1 MAFVLFFERVNMKKL
16 VLIFGIAL
24 LLSGCRGAQYYYKT
38 GNKYAKSHMLKE
50 SVTAYKQA
58 IDRKPGRVTYRMAM
72 DQHGNALLEE
82 LYTNYRFAD
91 GNDSLSIYNFL
102 EAEKWR
108 NYLKPY
114 INTSRYEGFYNR
126 DYADQLDRFLSQ
138 KYSRAEKWIRIRE
151 FDRAQ
156 SNLEEIKSL
165 DPNYKEVQSLLEF
178 SEVEPI
184 YVQALDLFG
193 SNKFREVHE
202 LLQPI
207 LVKYPKQEL
216 LRKLEDQAIS
226 QGKYR
231 LGIISETNLTGS
243 EATMSAALQSA
254 VISLIQKNEDPFLE
268 LLDRTN
274 FELLQQEQEAIIE
287 GTTNE
292 EAVTQELLAADAYL
306 KVIITQAYENEG
318 TLQQQ
323 NRRGWERYY
332 VTTKNDEGEK
342 VKKAMYRKVI
352 YREFTKQNEVS
363 YDMQITLVERTTS
376 RILWSEN
383 YHHEDKDD
391 IHYVE
396 FTGTGDLF
404 SGNWRYQNKEHPSD
418 RRRNDSG
425 SMNRLVKA
433 NKSIQSTS
441 SMRKDAIGALA
452 QKAAACVN
460 QQKLTKE

>member
-1 MAFVLFFERVNMKKL
+1 MKKL
-16 VLIFGIAL
+16 VPLLAIAL
-24 LLSGCRGAQYYYKT
+24 LLSGCRGAQYYYKS
-38 GNKYAKSHMLKE
+38 GNKYAKAHMLKE

-58 IDRKPGRVTYRMAM
+58 IDRKPGRVKYRMAM
-72 DQHGNALLEE
+72 NQQGNALLEE

-91 GNDSLSIYNFL
+91 GNDSLSIYKFL

-114 INTSRYEGFYNR
+114 INTSRYEGFYDR

-138 KYSRAEKWIRIRE
+138 KYIRAEKWIRTRQ

-184 YVQALDLFG
+184 YVQALDLFEG
-193 SNKFREVHE
+193 NKFREVHD
-202 LLQPI
+202 LLQPM
-207 LVKYPKQEL
+207 LKKYPKQEM
-216 LRKLEDQAIS
+216 LRKLEEQAIER
-226 QGKYR
+226 GKYR
-231 LGIISETNLTGS
+231 LGIISDPNITGS

-254 VISLIQKNEDPFLE
+254 VISLIQKNDDPFLE

-274 FELLQQEQEAIIE
+274 FEMLQQEQEAIIN

-292 EAVTQELLAADAYL
+292 AAVTQELLAADAYL
-306 KVIITQAYENEG
+306 KVIITHVYENEG
-318 TLQQQ
+318 TLNQQT
-323 NRRGWERYY
+323 RRGWERYY
-332 VTTKNDEGEK
+332 VTTKNDEGEE
-342 VKKAMYRKVI
+342 VKKAMYKKVT
-352 YREFTKQNEVS
+352 YREFTKQNEAS
-363 YDMQITLVERTTS
+363 YDMQLAMVERATS
-376 RILWSEN
+376 RILWSESF
-383 YHHEDKDD
+383 HHEDNDE

-396 FTGTGDLF
+396 FSGTGDLF
-404 SGNWRYQNKEHPSD
+404 SGDWRYQNKEHPSD

-433 NKSIQSTS
+433 NKRIQSTS
-441 SMRKDAIGALA
+441 SMRKDAISSLA
-452 QKAAACVN
+452 QKAAAHVN

>member
-1 MAFVLFFERVNMKKL
+1 MKKL
-16 VLIFGIAL
+16 VPLLAIAL
-24 LLSGCRGAQYYYKT
+24 LLSGCRGAQYYYKS
-38 GNKYAKSHMLKE
+38 GNKYAKAHMLKE

-58 IDRKPGRVTYRMAM
+58 IDRKPGRVKYRMAM
-72 DQHGNALLEE
+72 DQQGNALLEE

-91 GNDSLSIYNFL
+91 GNDSLSIYKFL

-114 INTSRYEGFYNR
+114 INTSRYEGFYDR

-138 KYSRAEKWIRIRE
+138 KYIRAEKWIRTRQ

-184 YVQALDLFG
+184 YVQALDLFEG
-193 SNKFREVHE
+193 NKFREVHD
-202 LLQPI
+202 LLQPM
-207 LVKYPKQEL
+207 LKKYPKQEM
-216 LRKLEDQAIS
+216 LRKLEEQAIER
-226 QGKYR
+226 GKYR
-231 LGIISETNLTGS
+231 LGIISDPNITGS

-254 VISLIQKNEDPFLE
+254 VISLIQKNDDPFLE

-274 FELLQQEQEAIIE
+274 FEMLQQEQEAIIN

-292 EAVTQELLAADAYL
+292 AAVTQELLAADAYL
-306 KVIITQAYENEG
+306 KVIITHVYENEG
-318 TLQQQ
+318 TLNQQT
-323 NRRGWERYY
+323 RRGWERYY
-332 VTTKNDEGEK
+332 VTTKNDEGEE
-342 VKKAMYRKVI
+342 VKKAMYKKVT
-352 YREFTKQNEVS
+352 YREFTKQNEAS
-363 YDMQITLVERTTS
+363 YDMQLAMVERATS
-376 RILWSEN
+376 RILWSESF
-383 YHHEDKDD
+383 HHEDKDE

-396 FTGTGDLF
+396 FSGTGDLF
-404 SGNWRYQNKEHPSD
+404 SGDWRYQNKEHPSD

-433 NKSIQSTS
+433 NKRIQSTS
-441 SMRKDAIGALA
+441 SMRKDAISNLA
-452 QKAAACVN
+452 QKAAAYVN
-460 QQKLTKE
+460 LQKLTKE

>member
-1 MAFVLFFERVNMKKL
+1 MKKL
-16 VLIFGIAL
+16 VPLIAIAL
-24 LLSGCRGAQYYYKT
+24 LLCGCRGAQYYYKS
-38 GNKYAKSHMLKE
+38 GHKYAKAHMLKE

-58 IDRKPGRVTYRMAM
+58 IDRKPGRVKYRMAM
-72 DQHGNALLEE
+72 DQQGNALLEE

-91 GNDSLSIYNFL
+91 GNDSLSIYKFL

-114 INTSRYEGFYNR
+114 INTSRYEGFYDR
-126 DYADQLDRFLSQ
+126 DYEDQLDRFLSQ
-138 KYSRAEKWIRIRE
+138 KYIRAEKWIRTRQ

-184 YVQALDLFG
+184 YVQALDLFED
-193 SNKFREVHE
+193 NKFREVHE
-202 LLQPI
+202 LLQPM
-207 LVKYPKQEL
+207 LKKYPKQEM
-216 LRKLEDQAIS
+216 LRKLEEQAIER
-226 QGKYR
+226 GKYR
-231 LGIISETNLTGS
+231 LGIISDPNITGS

-254 VISLIQKNEDPFLE
+254 VISLIQKNDDPFLE

-274 FELLQQEQEAIIE
+274 FEMLQQEQEAIIN

-292 EAVTQELLAADAYL
+292 AAVTQELLAADAYL
-306 KVIITQAYENEG
+306 KVIITHLYENEG
-318 TLQQQ
+318 TLNQQT
-323 NRRGWERYY
+323 RRGWERYY
-332 VTTKNDEGEK
+332 VTTKNDEGEE
-342 VKKAMYRKVI
+342 VKKAMYKKVT
-352 YREFTKQNEVS
+352 YREFTKQNEAS
-363 YDMQITLVERTTS
+363 YDMQLAMVERATS
-376 RILWSEN
+376 RILWSESF
-383 YHHEDKDD
+383 HHEDKDE

-396 FTGTGDLF
+396 FSGTGDLF
-404 SGNWRYQNKEHPSD
+404 SGDWRYQNKEHSSD

-433 NKSIQSTS
+433 NKRIQSTS
-441 SMRKDAIGALA
+441 SMRKDAISNLA
-452 QKAAACVN
+452 QKAAAHVN

>member
-1 MAFVLFFERVNMKKL
+1 MKKL
-16 VLIFGIAL
+16 VPLLAIAL
-24 LLSGCRGAQYYYKT
+24 LLSGCRGAQYYYKS
-38 GNKYAKSHMLKE
+38 GNKYAKAHMLKE

-58 IDRKPGRVTYRMAM
+58 IDRKPGRVKYRMAM
-72 DQHGNALLEE
+72 DQQGNALLEE

-91 GNDSLSIYNFL
+91 GNDSLSIYKFL

-114 INTSRYEGFYNR
+114 INTSRYEGFYDR

-138 KYSRAEKWIRIRE
+138 KYIRAEKWIRTRQ

-184 YVQALDLFG
+184 YVQALDLFEG
-193 SNKFREVHE
+193 NKFREVHE
-202 LLQPI
+202 LLQPM
-207 LVKYPKQEL
+207 LKKYPKQEM
-216 LRKLEDQAIS
+216 LRKLEEQAIER
-226 QGKYR
+226 GKYR
-231 LGIISETNLTGS
+231 LGIISDPNITGS

-254 VISLIQKNEDPFLE
+254 VISLIQKNNDPFLE

-274 FELLQQEQEAIIE
+274 FEMLQQEQEAIIN

-292 EAVTQELLAADAYL
+292 AAVTQELLAADAYL
-306 KVIITQAYENEG
+306 KVIITHVYENEG
-318 TLQQQ
+318 TLNQQT
-323 NRRGWERYY
+323 RRGWERYY
-332 VTTKNDEGEK
+332 VTTKNDEGEE
-342 VKKAMYRKVI
+342 VKKAMYKKVT
-352 YREFTKQNEVS
+352 YREFTKQNEAS
-363 YDMQITLVERTTS
+363 YDMQLAMVERATS
-376 RILWSEN
+376 KILWSESF
-383 YHHEDKDD
+383 HHEDKDE

-396 FTGTGDLF
+396 FSGTGDLF
-404 SGNWRYQNKEHPSD
+404 SGDWRYQNKEHPSD

-433 NKSIQSTS
+433 NKRIQSTS
-441 SMRKDAIGALA
+441 SMRKDAISNLA
-452 QKAAACVN
+452 QKAAAHVN

>member
-1 MAFVLFFERVNMKKL
+1 MKKL
-16 VLIFGIAL
+16 VPLLAIAFL
-24 LLSGCRGAQYYYKT
+24 LGGCRGAQYYYKT
-38 GNKYAKSHMLKE
+38 GNKYAKAHMLKE

-58 IDRKPGRVTYRMAM
+58 IERKPGRVKYRMAM
-72 DQHGNALLEE
+72 DQQGNTLLEE

-91 GNDSLSIYNFL
+91 GNDSLSIYKFL

-114 INTSRYEGFYNR
+114 INTSRYEGFYDR

-138 KYSRAEKWIRIRE
+138 KYIRAEKWIRTRQ

-184 YVQALDLFG
+184 YVQALDLFEG
-193 SNKFREVHE
+193 NKFREVHE
-202 LLQPI
+202 LLQPM
-207 LVKYPKQEL
+207 LKKYPKQEM
-216 LRKLEDQAIS
+216 LRKLEEQAIER
-226 QGKYR
+226 GKYR
-231 LGIISETNLTGS
+231 LGIISDPNITGS

-254 VISLIQKNEDPFLE
+254 VISLIQKNDDPFLE

-274 FELLQQEQEAIIE
+274 FEMLQQEQEAIIN

-292 EAVTQELLAADAYL
+292 AAVTQELLAADAYL
-306 KVIITQAYENEG
+306 KVIITHVYENEG
-318 TLQQQ
+318 TLNQQT
-323 NRRGWERYY
+323 RRGWERYY
-332 VTTKNDEGEK
+332 VTTKNDEGEE
-342 VKKAMYRKVI
+342 VKKAMYKKVT
-352 YREFTKQNEVS
+352 YREFTKQNEAS
-363 YDMQITLVERTTS
+363 YDMQLAMVERATS
-376 RILWSEN
+376 RILWSESF
-383 YHHEDKDD
+383 HHEDKDE

-396 FTGTGDLF
+396 FSGTGDLF
-404 SGNWRYQNKEHPSD
+404 SGDWRYQNKEHPSD

-433 NKSIQSTS
+433 NKRIQSTS
-441 SMRKDAIGALA
+441 SMRKDAISNLA
-452 QKAAACVN
+452 QKAAAHVN

>member
-1 MAFVLFFERVNMKKL
+1 MKKL
-16 VLIFGIAL
+16 VPLLATAL
-24 LLSGCRGAQYYYKT
+24 LLSGCRGAQYYYKS
-38 GNKYAKSHMLKE
+38 GNKYAKAHMLKE

-58 IDRKPGRVTYRMAM
+58 IDRKPGRVKYRMAM
-72 DQHGNALLEE
+72 DQQGNALLEE

-91 GNDSLSIYNFL
+91 GNDSLSIYKFL

-114 INTSRYEGFYNR
+114 INTSRYEGFYDR
-126 DYADQLDRFLSQ
+126 DYADQLDRFLYR
-138 KYSRAEKWIRIRE
+138 KYNRAEKWIRTRQ

-184 YVQALDLFG
+184 YVQALDLFEG
-193 SNKFREVHE
+193 NKFREVHD
-202 LLQPI
+202 LLQPM
-207 LVKYPKQEL
+207 LKKYPKQEM
-216 LRKLEDQAIS
+216 LRKLEEQAIER
-226 QGKYR
+226 GKYR
-231 LGIISETNLTGS
+231 LGIISDPNITGS

-254 VISLIQKNEDPFLE
+254 VISLIQKNDDPFLE

-274 FELLQQEQEAIIE
+274 FDMLQQEQKAIIN

-292 EAVTQELLAADAYL
+292 VAVTQELLAADAYL
-306 KVIITQAYENEG
+306 KVIITHVYENEG
-318 TLQQQ
+318 TLNQQT
-323 NRRGWERYY
+323 RRGWERYY
-332 VTTKNDEGEK
+332 VTTKNDEGEE
-342 VKKAMYRKVI
+342 VKKAMYKKVT
-352 YREFTKQNEVS
+352 YRESTKQNEAS
-363 YDMQITLVERTTS
+363 YDMQLAMVERATS
-376 RILWSEN
+376 RILWSESF
-383 YHHEDKDD
+383 HHEDKDD

-396 FTGTGDLF
+396 FSGTGDLF
-404 SGNWRYQNKEHPSD
+404 SGDWRYQNKEHPSD

-433 NKSIQSTS
+433 NKRIQSTS
-441 SMRKDAIGALA
+441 SMRKDAISVLA
-452 QKAAACVN
+452 QKAAAHVN

>member
-1 MAFVLFFERVNMKKL
+1 MKKL
-16 VLIFGIAL
+16 VPLLAIAL
-24 LLSGCRGAQYYYKT
+24 LLSGCRGAQYYYKS
-38 GNKYAKSHMLKE
+38 GNKYAKVHMLKK

-58 IDRKPGRVTYRMAM
+58 IDRKPGRVKYRMAM
-72 DQHGNALLEE
+72 DQQGNALLEE

-91 GNDSLSIYNFL
+91 GNDSLSIYKFL

-114 INTSRYEGFYNR
+114 INTSRYEGFYDR

-138 KYSRAEKWIRIRE
+138 KYIRAEKWIRMRQ

-184 YVQALDLFG
+184 YVQALDLFEG
-193 SNKFREVHE
+193 NKFREVHD

-207 LVKYPKQEL
+207 LKKYSNQEM
-216 LRKLEDQAIS
+216 LRKLEEQAIER
-226 QGKYR
+226 GKYR
-231 LGIISETNLTGS
+231 LGIISDPNITGS

-254 VISLIQKNEDPFLE
+254 VISLIQKNDDPFLE

-274 FELLQQEQEAIIE
+274 FEMLQQEQVAIIN

-292 EAVTQELLAADAYL
+292 AAVTQELLAADAYL
-306 KVIITQAYENEG
+306 KVIITHVYENEG
-318 TLQQQ
+318 TLNQQT
-323 NRRGWERYY
+323 RRGWERYY
-332 VTTKNDEGEK
+332 VTTKNDEGEE
-342 VKKAMYRKVI
+342 VKKAMYKKVT
-352 YREFTKQNEVS
+352 YMEFTKQNEAS
-363 YDMQITLVERTTS
+363 YDMQLAMVERATS
-376 RILWSEN
+376 RILWSESF
-383 YHHEDKDD
+383 HHEDKDE

-396 FTGTGDLF
+396 FSGTGDLF
-404 SGNWRYQNKEHPSD
+404 SGDWRYQNKEHPSD

-433 NKSIQSTS
+433 NKRIQSTS
-441 SMRKDAIGALA
+441 SMRKDAISNLA
-452 QKAAACVN
+452 QKAAAHVN

>member
-1 MAFVLFFERVNMKKL
+1 MKKL
-16 VLIFGIAL
+16 VPLLTIAL
-24 LLSGCRGAQYYYKT
+24 LLSGCRGAQYYYKS
-38 GNKYAKSHMLKE
+38 GNKYAKAHMLKE

-58 IDRKPGRVTYRMAM
+58 IDRKPGRVKYRMAI
-72 DQHGNALLEE
+72 DQQGNALLEE

-91 GNDSLSIYNFL
+91 GNDSLSIYKFL

-114 INTSRYEGFYNR
+114 INTSRYEGFYDR

-138 KYSRAEKWIRIRE
+138 KYIRAEKWIRTRQ
-151 FDRAQ
+151 FARAQ

-184 YVQALDLFG
+184 YVQALDLFEG
-193 SNKFREVHE
+193 NKFREVHE
-202 LLQPI
+202 LLQPM
-207 LVKYPKQEL
+207 LKKYPKQEM
-216 LRKLEDQAIS
+216 LRKLEEQAIER
-226 QGKYR
+226 GKYR
-231 LGIISETNLTGS
+231 LGIISDPNITGS

-254 VISLIQKNEDPFLE
+254 VISLIQKNDDPFLE

-274 FELLQQEQEAIIE
+274 FEMLQQEQEAIIN

-292 EAVTQELLAADAYL
+292 AAVTQELLAADAYL
-306 KVIITQAYENEG
+306 KVIITHVYENEG
-318 TLQQQ
+318 TLNQQT
-323 NRRGWERYY
+323 RRGWERYY
-332 VTTKNDEGEK
+332 VTTKNDEGEE
-342 VKKAMYRKVI
+342 VKKAMYKKVT
-352 YREFTKQNEVS
+352 YREFTKQNEAS
-363 YDMQITLVERTTS
+363 YDMQLAMVERATS
-376 RILWSEN
+376 RILWSESF
-383 YHHEDKDD
+383 HHEDKDE

-396 FTGTGDLF
+396 FSGTGDLF
-404 SGNWRYQNKEHPSD
+404 SGDWRYQNKEHPSD

-433 NKSIQSTS
+433 NKRIQSTS
-441 SMRKDAIGALA
+441 SMRKDAISNLA
-452 QKAAACVN
+452 QKAATHVN

>member
-1 MAFVLFFERVNMKKL
+1 MKKL
-16 VLIFGIAL
+16 VPLLATAL
-24 LLSGCRGAQYYYKT
+24 LLSGCRGAQYYYKS
-38 GNKYAKSHMLKE
+38 GNKYAKAHMLKE

-58 IDRKPGRVTYRMAM
+58 IDRKPGRVKYRMAM
-72 DQHGNALLEE
+72 DQQGNALLEE

-91 GNDSLSIYNFL
+91 GNDSLSIYKFL

-114 INTSRYEGFYNR
+114 INTSRYEGFYDR

-138 KYSRAEKWIRIRE
+138 KYIRAEKWIRMRQ

-184 YVQALDLFG
+184 YVQALDLFEG
-193 SNKFREVHE
+193 NKFREVHD

-207 LVKYPKQEL
+207 LKKYSNQEM
-216 LRKLEDQAIS
+216 LRKLEEQAIER
-226 QGKYR
+226 GKYR
-231 LGIISETNLTGS
+231 LGIISDPNITGS

-254 VISLIQKNEDPFLE
+254 VISLIQKNDDPFLE

-274 FELLQQEQEAIIE
+274 FEMLQQEQEAIIN

-292 EAVTQELLAADAYL
+292 AAVTQELLAADAYL
-306 KVIITQAYENEG
+306 KVIITHVYENEG
-318 TLQQQ
+318 TLNQQT
-323 NRRGWERYY
+323 RRGWERYY
-332 VTTKNDEGEK
+332 VTTKNDEGEE
-342 VKKAMYRKVI
+342 VKKAMYKKVT
-352 YREFTKQNEVS
+352 YREFTKQNEAS
-363 YDMQITLVERTTS
+363 YDMQLAMVERATS
-376 RILWSEN
+376 RILWSESF
-383 YHHEDKDD
+383 HHEDKDE

-396 FTGTGDLF
+396 FSGTGDLF
-404 SGNWRYQNKEHPSD
+404 SGDWRYQNKEHPSD

-433 NKSIQSTS
+433 NKRIQSTS
-441 SMRKDAIGALA
+441 SMRKDAISSLA
-452 QKAAACVN
+452 QKAAAHVN

>member
-1 MAFVLFFERVNMKKL
+1 MKKL
-16 VLIFGIAL
+16 VPLIAIAL
-24 LLSGCRGAQYYYKT
+24 LLCGCRGAQYYYKS
-38 GNKYAKSHMLKE
+38 GNKYAKAHMLKE

-58 IDRKPGRVTYRMAM
+58 IDRKPGRVKYRMAM
-72 DQHGNALLEE
+72 DQQGNALLEE

-91 GNDSLSIYNFL
+91 GNDSLSIYKFL

-114 INTSRYEGFYNR
+114 INTSRYEGFYDR
-126 DYADQLDRFLSQ
+126 DYEDQLDRFLSQ
-138 KYSRAEKWIRIRE
+138 KYIRAEKWIRTRQ

-184 YVQALDLFG
+184 YVQALDLFED
-193 SNKFREVHE
+193 NKFREVHE
-202 LLQPI
+202 LLQPM
-207 LVKYPKQEL
+207 LKKYPKQEM
-216 LRKLEDQAIS
+216 LRKLEEQAIER
-226 QGKYR
+226 GKYR
-231 LGIISETNLTGS
+231 LGIISDPNITGS

-254 VISLIQKNEDPFLE
+254 VISLIQKNDDPFLE

-274 FELLQQEQEAIIE
+274 FEILQQEQEAIIN

-292 EAVTQELLAADAYL
+292 AAVTQELLAADAYL
-306 KVIITQAYENEG
+306 KVIITHVYENEG
-318 TLQQQ
+318 TLNQQT
-323 NRRGWERYY
+323 RRGWERYY
-332 VTTKNDEGEK
+332 VTTKNDEGEE
-342 VKKAMYRKVI
+342 VKKAMYKKVT
-352 YREFTKQNEVS
+352 YREFTKQNEAS
-363 YDMQITLVERTTS
+363 YDMQLAMVERATS
-376 RILWSEN
+376 KILWSESF
-383 YHHEDKDD
+383 HHEDKDE

-396 FTGTGDLF
+396 FSGTGDLF
-404 SGNWRYQNKEHPSD
+404 SGDWRYQNKEHSSD

-433 NKSIQSTS
+433 NKRIQSTS
-441 SMRKDAIGALA
+441 SMRKDAISYLA
-452 QKAAACVN
+452 QKAAAHVN

>member
-1 MAFVLFFERVNMKKL
+1 MKKL
-16 VLIFGIAL
+16 VPLLATAL
-24 LLSGCRGAQYYYKT
+24 LLSGCRGAQYYYKS
-38 GNKYAKSHMLKE
+38 GNKYAKVHMLKK

-58 IDRKPGRVTYRMAM
+58 IDRKPGRVKYRMAM
-72 DQHGNALLEE
+72 DQQGNALLEE

-91 GNDSLSIYNFL
+91 GNDSLSIYKFL

-114 INTSRYEGFYNR
+114 INTSRYEGFYDR

-138 KYSRAEKWIRIRE
+138 KYIRAEKWIRMRQ

-184 YVQALDLFG
+184 YVQALDLFEG
-193 SNKFREVHE
+193 NKFREVHD

-207 LVKYPKQEL
+207 LKKYSNQEM
-216 LRKLEDQAIS
+216 LRKLEEQAIER
-226 QGKYR
+226 GKYR
-231 LGIISETNLTGS
+231 LGIISDPNITGS

-254 VISLIQKNEDPFLE
+254 VISLIQKNDDPFLE

-274 FELLQQEQEAIIE
+274 FEMLQQEQEAIIN

-292 EAVTQELLAADAYL
+292 AAVTQELLAADAYL
-306 KVIITQAYENEG
+306 KVIITHVYENEG
-318 TLQQQ
+318 TLNQQT
-323 NRRGWERYY
+323 RRGWERYY
-332 VTTKNDEGEK
+332 VTTKNDEGEE
-342 VKKAMYRKVI
+342 VKKAMYKKVT
-352 YREFTKQNEVS
+352 YREFTKQNEAS
-363 YDMQITLVERTTS
+363 YDMQLAMVERATS
-376 RILWSEN
+376 RILWSESF
-383 YHHEDKDD
+383 HHEDKDE

-396 FTGTGDLF
+396 FSGTGDLF
-404 SGNWRYQNKEHPSD
+404 SGDWRYQNKEHPSD

-433 NKSIQSTS
+433 NKRIQSTS
-441 SMRKDAIGALA
+441 SMRKDAISNLA
-452 QKAAACVN
+452 QKAAAHVN

>member
-1 MAFVLFFERVNMKKL
+1 MKKL
-16 VLIFGIAL
+16 VPLLAIAL
-24 LLSGCRGAQYYYKT
+24 LLSGCRGAQYYYKS
-38 GNKYAKSHMLKE
+38 GNKYAKAHMLKE

-58 IDRKPGRVTYRMAM
+58 IDRKPGRVKYRMAM
-72 DQHGNALLEE
+72 DQQGNALLEE

-91 GNDSLSIYNFL
+91 GNDSLSIYRFL

-114 INTSRYEGFYNR
+114 INTSRYEGFYDR

-138 KYSRAEKWIRIRE
+138 KYIRAEKWIRTRQ

-184 YVQALDLFG
+184 YVQALDLFEG
-193 SNKFREVHE
+193 NKFREVHD
-202 LLQPI
+202 LLQPM
-207 LVKYPKQEL
+207 LKKYPKQEM
-216 LRKLEDQAIS
+216 LRKLEEQAIER
-226 QGKYR
+226 GKYR
-231 LGIISETNLTGS
+231 LGIISDPNITGS

-254 VISLIQKNEDPFLE
+254 VISLIQKNDDPFLE

-274 FELLQQEQEAIIE
+274 FEMLQQEQEAIIN

-292 EAVTQELLAADAYL
+292 AAVTQELLAADAYL
-306 KVIITQAYENEG
+306 KVIITHVYENEG
-318 TLQQQ
+318 KLNQQT
-323 NRRGWERYY
+323 RRGWERYY
-332 VTTKNDEGEK
+332 VTTKNDEGEE
-342 VKKAMYRKVI
+342 VKKAMYKKVT
-352 YREFTKQNEVS
+352 YREFTKQNEAS
-363 YDMQITLVERTTS
+363 YDMQLAMVERATS
-376 RILWSEN
+376 RILWSESF
-383 YHHEDKDD
+383 HHEDKDE

-396 FTGTGDLF
+396 FSGTGDLF
-404 SGNWRYQNKEHPSD
+404 SGDWRYQNKEHPSD

-433 NKSIQSTS
+433 NKRIQSTS
-441 SMRKDAIGALA
+441 SMRKDAISNLA
-452 QKAAACVN
+452 QKAAAHVN

>member
-1 MAFVLFFERVNMKKL
+1 MKKL
-16 VLIFGIAL
+16 VPLLAIAFL
-24 LLSGCRGAQYYYKT
+24 LGGCRGAQYYYKT
-38 GNKYAKSHMLKE
+38 GNKYAKAHMLKE

-58 IDRKPGRVTYRMAM
+58 IERKPGRVKYRMAM
-72 DQHGNALLEE
+72 DQQGNALLEE

-91 GNDSLSIYNFL
+91 GNDSLSIYKFL

-114 INTSRYEGFYNR
+114 INTSRYEGFYDR

-138 KYSRAEKWIRIRE
+138 KYIRAEKWIRTRQ

-165 DPNYKEVQSLLEF
+165 DPNYKDVQSLLEF

-184 YVQALDLFG
+184 YVQALDLFEG
-193 SNKFREVHE
+193 NKFREVHD
-202 LLQPI
+202 LLQPM
-207 LVKYPKQEL
+207 LKKYPKQEM
-216 LRKLEDQAIS
+216 LRKLEEQAIER
-226 QGKYR
+226 GKYR
-231 LGIISETNLTGS
+231 LGIISDPNITGS

-254 VISLIQKNEDPFLE
+254 VISLIQKNDDPFLE

-274 FELLQQEQEAIIE
+274 FEMLQQEQEAIIN

-292 EAVTQELLAADAYL
+292 AAVTQELLAADAYL
-306 KVIITQAYENEG
+306 KVIITHVYENEG
-318 TLQQQ
+318 TLNQQT
-323 NRRGWERYY
+323 RRGWERYY
-332 VTTKNDEGEK
+332 VTTKNDEGEE
-342 VKKAMYRKVI
+342 VKKAMYKKVT
-352 YREFTKQNEVS
+352 YREFTKQNEAS
-363 YDMQITLVERTTS
+363 YDMQLAMVERATS
-376 RILWSEN
+376 RILWSESF
-383 YHHEDKDD
+383 HHEDKDE

-396 FTGTGDLF
+396 FSGTGDLF
-404 SGNWRYQNKEHPSD
+404 SGDWRYQNKEHPSD

-433 NKSIQSTS
+433 NKRIQSTS
-441 SMRKDAIGALA
+441 SMRKDAISNLA
-452 QKAAACVN
+452 QKAAAHVN

>member
-1 MAFVLFFERVNMKKL
+1 MKKL
-16 VLIFGIAL
+16 VPLLAIAFL
-24 LLSGCRGAQYYYKT
+24 LGGCRGAQYYYKT
-38 GNKYAKSHMLKE
+38 GNKYAKAHMLKE

-58 IDRKPGRVTYRMAM
+58 IERKPGRVKYRMAM
-72 DQHGNALLEE
+72 DQQGNALLEE

-91 GNDSLSIYNFL
+91 GNDSLSIYKFL

-114 INTSRYEGFYNR
+114 INTSRYEGFYDR

-138 KYSRAEKWIRIRE
+138 KYIRAEKWIRTRQ

-184 YVQALDLFG
+184 YVQALDLFEG
-193 SNKFREVHE
+193 NKFREVHD
-202 LLQPI
+202 LLQPM
-207 LVKYPKQEL
+207 LKKYPKQEM
-216 LRKLEDQAIS
+216 LRKLEEQAIER
-226 QGKYR
+226 GKYR
-231 LGIISETNLTGS
+231 LGIISDPNITGS

-254 VISLIQKNEDPFLE
+254 VISLIQKNDDPFLE

-274 FELLQQEQEAIIE
+274 FEMLQQEQEAIIN

-292 EAVTQELLAADAYL
+292 AAVTQELLAADAYL
-306 KVIITQAYENEG
+306 KVIITHVYENEG
-318 TLQQQ
+318 TLNQQT
-323 NRRGWERYY
+323 RRGWERYY
-332 VTTKNDEGEK
+332 VTTKNDEGEE
-342 VKKAMYRKVI
+342 VKKAMYKKVT
-352 YREFTKQNEVS
+352 YREFTKQNEAS
-363 YDMQITLVERTTS
+363 YDMQLAMVERATS
-376 RILWSEN
+376 GILWSESF
-383 YHHEDKDD
+383 HHEDKDE

-396 FTGTGDLF
+396 FSGTGDLF
-404 SGNWRYQNKEHPSD
+404 SGDWRYQNKEHPSD

-433 NKSIQSTS
+433 NKRIQSTS
-441 SMRKDAIGALA
+441 SMRKDAISNLA
-452 QKAAACVN
+452 QKAAAHVN